1 VKMTEVRFAA
11 GTPID
16 GYGPGLF
23 RIGGYQHM
31 GGLLILPRRV
41 AQWTPAWPLTAG
53 CVADILAAATDIDIV
68 LIGMGADIAPLPRE
82 VRAAIEAAGPGVDAM
97 ATPAA
102 CGAFNVLLAEER
114 RVAAALLPV

>member
-1 VKMTEVRFAA
+1 MKMSEVRFAA

-23 RIGGYQHM
+23 RIGGYQHI

-41 AQWTPAWPLTAG
+41 AQWTPQWPLTVD
-53 CVADILAAATDIDIV
+53 CVAEIIAAAGEIDVV
-68 LIGMGADIAPLPRE
+68 LIGMGADIAPLPRD
-82 VRAAIEAAGPGVDAM
+82 VRTAIEGAGPGVDAM